1 MDKFTPTDEQWEKMR
16 RHIKSDR
23 YKKDDFFVFETLAV
37 GDRIVP
43 DRYVKITPA
52 LLDIMRQDAHQGVSL
67 MLNHN
72 WSQSGVQ
79 SIPIGRVFDARLGP
93 GTQDGETLSL
103 YTTQYIL
110 RDDSKVD
117 GYSKNDIINLIESGI
132 LADTSIGWGTDIQ
145 SYKCSICGNCYY
157 DLRKCDHY
165 AGRKYIVNEETNEV
179 KTCIVEAY
187 PPQELHA
194 GNNVLMENSIVF
206 DGAYPNAIIQS
217 SIGNIGNLKNGFKVL
232 EGKQQLSEKDIIIG
246 YSLNGNANLLY
257 KVEEEGGKQDMIL
270 SNDVDQEEVENVEE
284 VEETEEINETET
296 TETTETTENSTEE
309 TENST
314 ESAENNEE
322 STETTEEV
330 ELTES
335 TESSEELSGE
345 ATGEALYTEKDILE
359 KFDNISDNVE
369 SLIMLAKEGLS
380 HRNNVISKALES
392 GVHSMGNSFNKD
404 VFEKTFSNLD
414 TNAIEEMGKTWEEEA
429 NSKFKK
435 NKVSKQDFS
444 KSKNE
449 NHQYSSIKLDMKQF
463 KTGNY

>member
-16 RHIKSDR
+16 RHIKGDR

-43 DRYVKITPA
+43 DRNIKITPA
-52 LLDIMRQDAHQGVSL
+52 LLDIMRQDAQQGVSL

-72 WSQSGVQ
+72 WSQFGVQ
-79 SIPIGRVFDARLGP
+79 SIPIGKVFDARLGA
-93 GTQDGETLSL
+93 GTQEGETTAL

-132 LADTSIGWGTDIQ
+132 LADTSIGWGTDTQ

-157 DLRKCDHY
+157 DYRHCEHI

-217 SIGNIGNLKNGFKVL
+217 SIGNNGNLKNGFKIL
-232 EGKQQLSEKDIIIG
+232 DNKKQLSEKDIIIG

-270 SNDVDQEEVENVEE
+270 NNDVEQEEEVVVEE
-284 VEETEEINETET
+284 VEVEKTETETVNETET
-296 TETTETTENSTEE
+296 TETTEEVENNGEE
-309 TENST
+309 TE
-314 ESAENNEE
+314 EVENV
-322 STETTEEV
+322 ETTEEA
-330 ELTES
+330 TEA
-335 TESSEELSGE
+335 E
-345 ATGEALYTEKDILE
+345 ATSEALYTEKDILE
-359 KFDNISDNVE
+359 KFDNISDNIE
-369 SLIMLAKEGLS
+369 NLITLAKEGLN

-392 GVHSMGNSFNKD
+392 GVHSMGNAFKKE

-414 TNAIEEMGKTWEEEA
+414 TEAIEEMGETWEEEA

-435 NKVSKQDFS
+435 DKVSKQDFS

-449 NHQYSSIKLDMKQF
+449 NQDSSIRLDMKQF
-463 KTGNY
+463 KTGIY

>member
-1 MDKFTPTDEQWEKMR
+1 MDRFTPTDEQWEKMR
-16 RHIKSDR
+16 RHIKGDR

-43 DRYVKITPA
+43 DRNIKITPA
-52 LLDIMRQDAHQGVSL
+52 LLDIMRQDAQQGVSL

-72 WSQSGVQ
+72 WSQMGVQ
-79 SIPIGRVFDARLGP
+79 SIPIGKVFDARLGA
-93 GTQDGETLSL
+93 GTQEGETTALF
-103 YTTQYIL
+103 TTQYIL

-132 LADTSIGWGTDIQ
+132 LADTSIGWGTDTQ

-157 DLRKCDHY
+157 DYRHCDHI

-217 SIGNIGNLKNGFKVL
+217 SIGNIGQLKNGFKVL
-232 EGKQQLSEKDIIIG
+232 EDKQQLSERGIIIG

-257 KVEEEGGKQDMIL
+257 KVEEEGGKKDMVL
-270 SNDVDQEEVENVEE
+270 NNGEESEVVDNNVATEEVVEE
-284 VEETEEINETET
+284 
-296 TETTETTENSTEE
+296 
-309 TENST
+309 
-314 ESAENNEE
+314 
-322 STETTEEV
+322 TETTEEV
-330 ELTES
+330 TENPTEENS
-335 TESSEELSGE
+335 TENAENDAESSEATDEEPRDGE
-345 ATGEALYTEKDILE
+345 PTGEALYTEKDILE
-359 KFDNISDNVE
+359 KFDNISDNME
-369 SLIMLAKEGLS
+369 SLITLAKEGLN

-392 GVHSMGNSFNKD
+392 GIHSMGNAFKKD

-414 TNAIEEMGKTWEEEA
+414 TDAIEEMGKTWEEEA
-429 NSKFKK
+429 KAKFNKP
-435 NKVSKQDFS
+435 KVSKQDFS
-444 KSKNE
+444 KNE
-449 NHQYSSIKLDMKQF
+449 NQDSSIRTDMIKQL

>member
-1 MDKFTPTDEQWEKMR
+1 MDRFTPTDEQWEKMR
-16 RHIKSDR
+16 RHIKGDR
-23 YKKDDFFVFETLAV
+23 YKKDDFFVFETLAI

-43 DRYVKITPA
+43 DRNIKITPA
-52 LLDIMRQDAHQGVSL
+52 LLDIMRQDAQQGVSL

-72 WSQSGVQ
+72 WSRSGIQ
-79 SIPIGRVFDARLGP
+79 SIPIGKVFDARLGA
-93 GTQDGETLSL
+93 GTQEGETTALF
-103 YTTQYIL
+103 TTQYIL

-132 LADTSIGWGTDIQ
+132 LADTSIGWRTDTQ

-157 DLRKCDHY
+157 DYRHCDHI

-217 SIGNIGNLKNGFKVL
+217 SIGNIGQLKNGFKVL
-232 EGKQQLSEKDIIIG
+232 EDKQQLSERGIIIG

-257 KVEEEGGKQDMIL
+257 KVEEEGGKKDMVL
-270 SNDVDQEEVENVEE
+270 NNGEESEVVDNNVATEEVVEE
-284 VEETEEINETET
+284 
-296 TETTETTENSTEE
+296 
-309 TENST
+309 
-314 ESAENNEE
+314 
-322 STETTEEV
+322 TETTEEV
-330 ELTES
+330 TENPTEENS
-335 TESSEELSGE
+335 TENAENDAESSEATDEEPRDGE
-345 ATGEALYTEKDILE
+345 PTGEALYTEKDILE
-359 KFDNISDNVE
+359 KFDNISDNME
-369 SLIMLAKEGLS
+369 SLITLAKEGLN

-392 GVHSMGNSFNKD
+392 GIHSMGNAFKKD

-414 TNAIEEMGKTWEEEA
+414 TDAIEEMGKTWEEEA
-429 NSKFKK
+429 KAKFNKP
-435 NKVSKQDFS
+435 KVSKQDFS
-444 KSKNE
+444 KNE
-449 NHQYSSIKLDMKQF
+449 NQDSSIRTDMIKQL

>member
-1 MDKFTPTDEQWEKMR
+1 MDNFIPTDEQWEKMR
-16 RHIKSDR
+16 RHIKSNR
-23 YKKDDFFVFETLAV
+23 YKKENFFVFETLAV

-43 DRYVKITPA
+43 DRNIKITPA
-52 LLDIMRQDAHQGVSL
+52 LLDIMRQDAQQGVSL

-72 WSQSGVQ
+72 WSQLGVQ
-79 SIPIGRVFDARLGP
+79 SIPIGKVFDARLGA
-93 GTQDGETLSL
+93 GTQEGETTSL

-132 LADTSIGWGTDIQ
+132 LADTSIGWGTDTQ

-157 DLRKCDHY
+157 DYRHCEHI

-179 KTCIVEAY
+179 KTCIIEAY

-232 EGKQQLSEKDIIIG
+232 EDKQQLSEKDIIIG

-257 KVEEEGGKQDMIL
+257 KVEEEGGKKDMIL
-270 SNDVDQEEVENVEE
+270 NNDASQENTEE
-284 VEETEEINETET
+284 VEELNNVETEET
-296 TETTETTENSTEE
+296 TENVENSTENSTENVE
-309 TENST
+309 NTENNV
-314 ESAENNEE
+314 ENNAENA
-322 STETTEEV
+322 ETTGEITV
-330 ELTES
+330 
-335 TESSEELSGE
+335 E

-359 KFDNISDNVE
+359 KFDNISDNME
-369 SLIMLAKEGLS
+369 SLITLAKEGLN

-392 GVHSMGNSFNKD
+392 GVHSMGNAFKKD

-414 TNAIEEMGKTWEEEA
+414 TDAIEEMGKTWEAEA
-429 NSKFKK
+429 NAKFNKS
-435 NKVSKQDFS
+435 KVSKQDFS
-444 KSKNE
+444 KKEKQN
-449 NHQYSSIKLDMKQF
+449 SSIRLDMKQF

>member
-1 MDKFTPTDEQWEKMR
+1 MDRFTPTDEQWEKMR
-16 RHIKSDR
+16 RHIKGDR

-43 DRYVKITPA
+43 DRNIKITPA
-52 LLDIMRQDAHQGVSL
+52 LLDIMRQDAQQGVSL

-72 WSQSGVQ
+72 WSRSGIQ
-79 SIPIGRVFDARLGP
+79 SIPIGKVFDARLGA
-93 GTQDGETLSL
+93 GTQEGETTALF
-103 YTTQYIL
+103 TTQYIL

-132 LADTSIGWGTDIQ
+132 LADTSIGWGTDTQ

-157 DLRKCDHY
+157 DYRHCDHI

-217 SIGNIGNLKNGFKVL
+217 SIGNIGQLKNGFKVL
-232 EGKQQLSEKDIIIG
+232 EDKQQLSERGIIIG

-257 KVEEEGGKQDMIL
+257 KVEEEGGKKDMVL
-270 SNDVDQEEVENVEE
+270 NNGEESEVVDNNVATEEVVEE
-284 VEETEEINETET
+284 
-296 TETTETTENSTEE
+296 
-309 TENST
+309 
-314 ESAENNEE
+314 
-322 STETTEEV
+322 TETTEEV
-330 ELTES
+330 TENPTEENS
-335 TESSEELSGE
+335 TENAENDAEISEATDEEPRDGE
-345 ATGEALYTEKDILE
+345 PTGEALYTEKDILE
-359 KFDNISDNVE
+359 KFDNISDNME
-369 SLIMLAKEGLS
+369 SLITLAKEGLN

-392 GVHSMGNSFNKD
+392 GIHSMGNAFKKD

-414 TNAIEEMGKTWEEEA
+414 TDAIEEMGKTWEEEA
-429 NSKFKK
+429 KAKFNKP
-435 NKVSKQDFS
+435 KVSKQDFS
-444 KSKNE
+444 KNE
-449 NHQYSSIKLDMKQF
+449 NQDSSIRTDMIKQL

>member
-1 MDKFTPTDEQWEKMR
+1 MDRFTPTDEQWEKMR
-16 RHIKSDR
+16 RHIKGDR

-43 DRYVKITPA
+43 DRNIKITPA
-52 LLDIMRQDAHQGVSL
+52 LLDIMKQDAQQGVSL

-72 WSQSGVQ
+72 WSQMGVQ
-79 SIPIGRVFDARLGP
+79 SIPIGKVFDARLGA
-93 GTQDGETLSL
+93 GTQEGETTTLF
-103 YTTQYIL
+103 TTQYIL

-132 LADTSIGWGTDIQ
+132 LADTSIGWGTDTQ

-157 DLRKCDHY
+157 DYRHCDHI

-217 SIGNIGNLKNGFKVL
+217 SIGNIGQLKNGFKVL
-232 EGKQQLSEKDIIIG
+232 EDKQQLSERGIIIG

-257 KVEEEGGKQDMIL
+257 KVEEEGGKKDMVL
-270 SNDVDQEEVENVEE
+270 NNGEESEVVDNNVATEEVVEE
-284 VEETEEINETET
+284 
-296 TETTETTENSTEE
+296 
-309 TENST
+309 
-314 ESAENNEE
+314 
-322 STETTEEV
+322 TETTEEV
-330 ELTES
+330 TENPTEENS
-335 TESSEELSGE
+335 TENAENDAESSEATDEEPRDGE
-345 ATGEALYTEKDILE
+345 PTGEALYTEKDILE
-359 KFDNISDNVE
+359 KFDNISDNME
-369 SLIMLAKEGLS
+369 SLITLAKEGLN

-392 GVHSMGNSFNKD
+392 GIHSMGNAFKKD

-414 TNAIEEMGKTWEEEA
+414 TDAIEEMGKTWEEEA
-429 NSKFKK
+429 KAKFNKP
-435 NKVSKQDFS
+435 KVSKQDFS
-444 KSKNE
+444 KNE
-449 NHQYSSIKLDMKQF
+449 NQDSSIRLDMKQF
-463 KTGNY
+463 KTGIY

>member
-1 MDKFTPTDEQWEKMR
+1 MDRFTPTDEQWEKMR
-16 RHIKSDR
+16 RHIKGDR

-43 DRYVKITPA
+43 DRNIKITPA
-52 LLDIMRQDAHQGVSL
+52 LLDIMRQDAQQGVSL

-72 WSQSGVQ
+72 WSRSGIQ
-79 SIPIGRVFDARLGP
+79 SIPIGKVFDARLGA
-93 GTQDGETLSL
+93 GTQEGETTALF
-103 YTTQYIL
+103 TTQYIL

-132 LADTSIGWGTDIQ
+132 LADTSIGWGTDTQ

-157 DLRKCDHY
+157 DYRHCDHI

-217 SIGNIGNLKNGFKVL
+217 SIGNIGQLKNGFKVL
-232 EGKQQLSEKDIIIG
+232 EDKQQLSERGIIIG

-257 KVEEEGGKQDMIL
+257 KVEEEGGKKDMVL
-270 SNDVDQEEVENVEE
+270 NNGEESEVVDNNVATEEVVEE
-284 VEETEEINETET
+284 
-296 TETTETTENSTEE
+296 
-309 TENST
+309 
-314 ESAENNEE
+314 
-322 STETTEEV
+322 TETTEEV
-330 ELTES
+330 TENPTEENS
-335 TESSEELSGE
+335 TENAENDAESSEATDEEPRDGE
-345 ATGEALYTEKDILE
+345 PTGEALYTEKDILE
-359 KFDNISDNVE
+359 KFDNISDNME
-369 SLIMLAKEGLS
+369 SLITLAKEGLN

-392 GVHSMGNSFNKD
+392 GIHSMGNAFKKD

-414 TNAIEEMGKTWEEEA
+414 TDAIEEMGKTWEEEA
-429 NSKFKK
+429 KAKFNKP
-435 NKVSKQDFS
+435 KVSKQDFS
-444 KSKNE
+444 KNE
-449 NHQYSSIKLDMKQF
+449 NQDSSIRTDMIKQL

>member
-1 MDKFTPTDEQWEKMR
+1 MDRFTPTDEQWEKMR
-16 RHIKSDR
+16 RHIKGDR

-43 DRYVKITPA
+43 DRNIKITPA
-52 LLDIMRQDAHQGVSL
+52 LLDIMRQDAQQGVSL

-72 WSQSGVQ
+72 WSQSGIQ
-79 SIPIGRVFDARLGP
+79 SIPIGKVFDARLGA
-93 GTQDGETLSL
+93 GTQEGETTALF
-103 YTTQYIL
+103 TTQYIL

-132 LADTSIGWGTDIQ
+132 LADTSIGWGTDTQ

-157 DLRKCDHY
+157 DYRHCDHI

-217 SIGNIGNLKNGFKVL
+217 SIGNIGQLKNGFKVL
-232 EGKQQLSEKDIIIG
+232 EDKQQLSERGIIIG

-257 KVEEEGGKQDMIL
+257 KVEEEGGKKDMVL
-270 SNDVDQEEVENVEE
+270 NNGEESEVVDNNVATEEVV
-284 VEETEEINETET
+284 NETET
-296 TETTETTENSTEE
+296 TEGVTENSTEE
-309 TENST
+309 TST
-314 ESAENNEE
+314 EETPTEGTENDAEG
-322 STETTEEV
+322 SDAAD
-330 ELTES
+330 
-335 TESSEELSGE
+335 GE
-345 ATGEALYTEKDILE
+345 PTGEALYTEKDILE
-359 KFDNISDNVE
+359 KFDNISDNME
-369 SLIMLAKEGLS
+369 SLITLAKEGLN

-392 GVHSMGNSFNKD
+392 GIHSMGNAFKKD

-414 TNAIEEMGKTWEEEA
+414 TDAIEEMGKTWEEEA
-429 NSKFKK
+429 KAKFNKP
-435 NKVSKQDFS
+435 KVSKQDFS
-444 KSKNE
+444 KNE
-449 NHQYSSIKLDMKQF
+449 NQDSSIRTDMIKQL